1 MVLLEVDESPEKN
14 GFFTGK
20 ANATGE
26 IACFQGE
33 KQLFHWGTL
42 FFNDVLVVFDS
53 EPIWGMLCRTVEHL
67 ASFVF

>member
-20 ANATGE
+20 TNATGE
-26 IACFQGE
+26 IACFQGK

-42 FFNDVLVVFDS
+42 FFNGVLVVFDR
-53 EPIWGMLCRTVEHL
+53 EPIGGRLYPAL
-67 ASFVF
+67 